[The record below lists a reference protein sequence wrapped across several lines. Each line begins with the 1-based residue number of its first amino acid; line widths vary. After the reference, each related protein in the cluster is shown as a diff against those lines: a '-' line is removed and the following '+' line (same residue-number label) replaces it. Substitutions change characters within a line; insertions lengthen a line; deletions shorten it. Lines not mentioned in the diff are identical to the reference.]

1 MVLVLAV
8 MMIVMLFAA
17 ADDDDDNFDDGITT
31 KLTSTQ
37 HFNCLNDKCALA
49 FVVYKQ
55 QQKKLTID
63 PNSSIHLFIRT
74 FVHATI
80 HVIPTNIHLDPL
92 FGYCFI

>member
-1 MVLVLAV
+1 MVLVLVLAV

-55 QQKKLTID
+55 QQQK
-63 PNSSIHLFIRT
+63 N
-74 FVHATI
+74 
-80 HVIPTNIHLDPL
+80 
-92 FGYCFI
+92 